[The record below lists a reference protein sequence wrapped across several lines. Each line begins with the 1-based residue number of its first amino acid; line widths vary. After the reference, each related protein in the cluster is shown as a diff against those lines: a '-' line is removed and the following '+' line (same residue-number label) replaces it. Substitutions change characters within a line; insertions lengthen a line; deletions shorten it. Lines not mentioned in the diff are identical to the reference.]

1 MTIFTALAERS
12 GIIGTVL
19 GWWAELRT
27 NRRAMAGLLIIIV
40 LVAGDGLLL
49 LRDATAVKRAAYDRE
64 LVHLQRIAAVARE
77 HDWPQRAA
85 ASTAVRGQL
94 EDRLWIAE
102 SDGVARAD
110 LQDWVT
116 GVARE
121 TGLPTLEV
129 RIELA
134 TPKSLP
140 SDLRQITATISAQ
153 PSEAVLIAL
162 LDRIERAPR
171 LIVVDRL
178 NVRTQPDPAL
188 EMVLVAYAR
197 IGAKIAG
204 KSGSPAMTPVRG
216 EPQ

>member
-1 MTIFTALAERS
+1 MTIFASLAERS
-12 GIIGTVL
+12 GIRGIAG
-19 GWWAELRT
+19 GWWSELRT
-27 NRRAMAGLLIIIV
+27 NRRAMAGLLVIV
-40 LVAGDGLLL
+40 LLVVGDGLFL
-49 LRDATAVKRAAYDRE
+49 LRDATMAARAAYARE
-64 LVHLQRIAAVARE
+64 LVRLQRVTAVAQER
-77 HDWPQRAA
+77 DWPQRAA
-85 ASTAVRGQL
+85 ASAAIRGQL
-94 EDRLWIAE
+94 EERLWIAE
-102 SDGVARAD
+102 SDGIARAD

-116 GVARE
+116 GVARDI
-121 TGLPTLEV
+121 GLTNLQV

-140 SDLRQITATISAQ
+140 PDLRQITATITAQ

-162 LDRIERAPR
+162 LERIEQSPH
-171 LIVVDRL
+171 LTVVDRL

-204 KSGSPAMTPVRG
+204 KRGSPAMTPLRG

>member
-1 MTIFTALAERS
+1 MTIFTSLAERS
-12 GIIGTVL
+12 GIGGIAA
-19 GWWAELRT
+19 GWWSELRT
-27 NRRAMAGLLIIIV
+27 NRRALAGLM
-40 LVAGDGLLL
+40 LVILLVVGDGLFLL
-49 LRDATAVKRAAYDRE
+49 HDATMAKRTAYARE
-64 LVHLQRIAAVARE
+64 LVRLQRVAAVAQER
-77 HDWPQRAA
+77 DWPQRAA
-85 ASTAVRGQL
+85 ASAAIRGQI
-94 EDRLWIAE
+94 EERLWIAE

-116 GVARE
+116 GVARDI
-121 TGLPTLEV
+121 GLANLQV

-140 SDLRQITATISAQ
+140 PDLRQITATITAQ

-162 LDRIERAPR
+162 LERIEQAPH

-178 NVRTQPDPAL
+178 NVRQQPDPSL

-204 KSGSPAMTPVRG
+204 KRGSPALTPAPG